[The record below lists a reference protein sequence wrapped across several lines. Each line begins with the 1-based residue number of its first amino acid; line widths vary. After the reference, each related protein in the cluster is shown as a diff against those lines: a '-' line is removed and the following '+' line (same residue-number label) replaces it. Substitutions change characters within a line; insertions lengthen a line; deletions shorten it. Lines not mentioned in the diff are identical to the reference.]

1 MAQVYIPP
9 EIQEK
14 VFNYLMYSSA
24 KGLVFKWQI
33 QESWCKVNLRRLQ
46 KTLDTKS
53 RETYQRELVRMF
65 LDIDQMPGLS
75 DGMRT
80 MFHKKMYELH
90 VEYLFTLQT
99 AKMWRVTWTFYRDLG
114 IEPFL
119 RRNLQEHF
127 MIGYISEGSFSTY
140 HGYLLLN
147 REMNIIE
154 TKILLE
160 AHRLFF
166 LQVVGITKSSIRL
179 EPASELNLTWN
190 DIDNIR
196 REDGE
201 VVSFGNWTLFE
212 AQADNQVTLQ
222 YPTAFSRY
230 LLSYRS

>member
-1 MAQVYIPP
+1 MGLEWADEQTLRWP
-9 EIQEK
+9 IQD
-14 VFNYLMYSSA
+14 
-24 KGLVFKWQI
+24 
-33 QESWCKVNLRRLQ
+33 LQ
-46 KTLDTKS
+46 PWAN
-53 RETYQRELVRMF
+53 RAA
-65 LDIDQMPGLS
+65 S
-75 DGMRT
+75 DGPMKGQCIRAIWALLYYGL
-80 MFHKKMYELH
+80 K
-90 VEYLFTLQT
+90 
-99 AKMWRVTWTFYRDLG
+99 
-114 IEPFL
+114 
-119 RRNLQEHF
+119 EHF

-201 VVSFGNWTLFE
+201 VVSFGNWKLFE

-222 YPTAFSRY
+222 YPTSYSRY